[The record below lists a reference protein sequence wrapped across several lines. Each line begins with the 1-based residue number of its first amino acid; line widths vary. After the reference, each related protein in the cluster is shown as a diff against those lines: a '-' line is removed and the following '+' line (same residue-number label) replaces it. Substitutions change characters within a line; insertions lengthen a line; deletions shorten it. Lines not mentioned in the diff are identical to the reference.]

1 MSCSENTILR
11 VESLSKEFRRY
22 KSEWHRVAHLMG
34 MGVKPIEV
42 HHVMKGISFC
52 VGSGEAVGIV
62 GRNGAGKS
70 TLLKI
75 ITGTLNPTEGFV
87 QIAGRVSAILELG
100 MGFHPDLT
108 GRQNVYHSAGLMG
121 YTPAQISEKIDEIEE
136 FAEIGE
142 YFDEPVRMYS
152 SGMQMRVAF
161 AVATAWRPDILI
173 VDEAMSVGDIYFQHK
188 SFSRI
193 KEYREMGTSLL
204 LVSHDRAAIQAVCD
218 RAILLDDG
226 AVLKDSDPEEVMDYY
241 NALIAA
247 KEEEDEEHIEQVRS
261 EDGRLMTLSGDR
273 SVILKSIKLL
283 NSEDNEIEMVSV
295 GERITLEITI
305 EVVKSVDEL
314 VLGYMIKDRLAQAV
328 FGTNTHFMDRVIYS
342 PEEGRVLRY
351 RFTFDADM
359 GPGTYSV
366 NTSAHAGYSHVQGN
380 YFWLDNALVF
390 EVVNVDK
397 SGFVGLA
404 WLPPQLEVED
414 VK

>member
-1 MSCSENTILR
+1 MSCSEAILR

-22 KSEWHRVAHLMG
+22 KSEWHRVAYLLG
-34 MGVKPIEV
+34 FRVKPLEV
-42 HHVMKGISFC
+42 HRVLKRVSFC
-52 VGSGEAVGIV
+52 VRSGEAVGVV

-87 QIAGRVSAILELG
+87 EISGRVSAILELG

-108 GRQNVYHSAGLMG
+108 GRENVYHSAGLMG
-121 YTPAQISEKIDEIEE
+121 FTPQQIDEKIDEIEA
-136 FAEIGE
+136 FAEIGD
-142 YFDEPVRMYS
+142 YFDEPVRTYS

-173 VDEAMSVGDIYFQHK
+173 IDEAMSVGDIYFQHK
-188 SFSRI
+188 SFARI
-193 KEYREMGTSLL
+193 KEYRELGTSLL

-218 RAILLDDG
+218 RAVLLDDG
-226 AVLKDSDPEEVMDYY
+226 VVIKDGDPEEVMDYY

-247 KEEEDEEHIEQVRS
+247 KEEEEEENIKQIRS
-261 EDGRLMTLSGDR
+261 SDGRLMTLSGDG
-273 SVILKSIKLL
+273 SVKLNSIRLL
-283 NSEDNEIEMVSV
+283 NIEDNEIEIVSV
-295 GERITLEITI
+295 GERVTLEITI
-305 EVVKSVDEL
+305 EILKSVDEL

-328 FGTNTHFMDRVIYS
+328 FGTNTYFMDRVIYS
-342 PEEGRVLRY
+342 PEVGKVFKY
-351 RFTFDADM
+351 RFTFDANM
-359 GPGTYSV
+359 GPGHYSI
-366 NTSAHAGYSHVQGN
+366 NTSAHAGYTHVQGN

-404 WLPPQLEVED
+404 WLPPKLEVED

>member
-1 MSCSENTILR
+1 MSCNENAILH
-11 VESLSKEFRRY
+11 VESLSKDFSRY

-34 MGVKPIEV
+34 MSIKPIEV
-42 HHVMKGISFC
+42 HHVLQNINFC
-52 VGSGEAVGIV
+52 VRSGEAVGVV

-75 ITGTLNPTEGFV
+75 ITGTLNPSEGFV
-87 QIAGRVSAILELG
+87 EYRGRVAAILELG

-121 YTPAQISEKIDEIEE
+121 FTPTQIDEKIDEIEA

-161 AVATAWRPDILI
+161 SVATAWRPDILI
-173 VDEAMSVGDIYFQHK
+173 IDEAMSVGDMYFQHK

-218 RAILLDDG
+218 RAILLDG
-226 AVLKDSDPEEVMDYY
+226 GVIVKDSDPEEVMDYY
-241 NALIAA
+241 NALIAS
-247 KEEEDEEHIEQVRS
+247 KEEEDEHTIEQIRS
-261 EDGRLMTLSGDR
+261 EDGRLMTLSGDG
-273 SVILKSIKLL
+273 SIKLTNIAL
-283 NSEDNEIEMVSV
+283 FNSEGKEIEIVAV
-295 GERITLEITI
+295 GEKVTLEITI
-305 EVVKSVDEL
+305 EVIRSVDEL

-342 PEEGRVLRY
+342 PDVGRIIKY
-351 RFTFDADM
+351 SFTFDLNM
-359 GPGTYSV
+359 GPGHYSV
-366 NTSAHAGYSHVQGN
+366 NTSAHAGFTHVQGN

-404 WLPPQLEVED
+404 WLPPKLEVED

>member
-1 MSCSENTILR
+1 MSCDENTILR
-11 VESLSKEFRRY
+11 VENLSKEFNRY

-34 MGVKPIEV
+34 MGIKPVEV
-42 HHVMKGISFC
+42 HHVLKDITFC
-52 VGSGEAVGIV
+52 IKSGEAVGVV

-75 ITGTLNPTEGFV
+75 ITGTLNPTEGIV
-87 QIAGRVSAILELG
+87 EYSGRVAAILELG

-108 GRQNVYHSAGLMG
+108 GRQNVYYSAGLMG
-121 YTPAQISEKIDEIEE
+121 FTPAQIDEKIDEIEA

-161 AVATAWRPDILI
+161 SVATAWRPDILI
-173 VDEAMSVGDIYFQHK
+173 IDEAMSVGDMYFQHK

-193 KEYREMGTSLL
+193 KEYRELGTSLL
-204 LVSHDRAAIQAVCD
+204 LVSHDRAAVQAVCD
-218 RAILLDDG
+218 RAILLDNG
-226 AVLKDSDPEEVMDYY
+226 VIVKDSDPEEVMDYY

-247 KEEEDEEHIEQVRS
+247 KEDEDEENIEQIRS
-261 EDGRLMTLSGDR
+261 EDGRLMTLSGDG
-273 SVILKSIKLL
+273 SIKLKNIELL
-283 NSEDNEIEMVSV
+283 NSEGETIEIVAV
-295 GERITLEITI
+295 GERVSLEITI
-305 EVVKSVDEL
+305 EVVRSVDEL

-342 PEEGRVLRY
+342 PKQDRIIKY
-351 RFTFDADM
+351 RFSFDANM

-366 NTSAHAGYSHVQGN
+366 NTSAHAGFTHVQGN

-390 EVVNVDK
+390 EVVNVNK

-414 VK
+414 VE